1 MNLRRTASVLGAV
14 LAIGISALGTWAPPA
29 QAATPAVTAADTPQP
44 TPGVFYEIFNAFSP
58 FAPACVD
65 VPGGSTRP
73 GANLIAFRCHSGSNQ
88 LWQFI
93 RQPSGFYEIANQHSQ
108 QCFEL
113 PNSSGADGTPVEQAG
128 CFDFTSEEWEARFVF
143 FKTIPV
149 YQFVNQAFPWLCL
162 ALGNGGSA
170 VNGTP
175 IVISLCDSG
184 NPAELWSLG

>member
-1 MNLRRTASVLGAV
+1 MTAKA
-14 LAIGISALGTWAPPA
+14 
-29 QAATPAVTAADTPQP
+29 
-44 TPGVFYEIFNAFSP
+44 
-58 FAPACVD
+58 
-65 VPGGSTRP
+65 
-73 GANLIAFRCHSGSNQ
+73 
-88 LWQFI
+88 
-93 RQPSGFYEIANQHSQ
+93 
-108 QCFEL
+108 
-113 PNSSGADGTPVEQAG
+113 
-128 CFDFTSEEWEARFVF
+128 DFTSEEWEARFVF